1 MIPAMRRVVCQ
12 ELGPLDQLVVEDG
25 DGPVPRAGQV
35 VVDVKAAGVNFVDAL
50 FVQGR
55 YQIKPPTPFTPG
67 SEAAGVV
74 RALGPGVEGDGDSAG
89 DGHSAGDS
97 RVSVGDKVLV
107 QTGLGAF
114 AEQVAAGTHSLTR
127 MPDNLSFGQAATL
140 VQSYATMLFALTRRT
155 RAAEG
160 ESVLV
165 LGAGGGIG
173 LATIDLAR
181 ALGLRPIA
189 VASSDEKLARAIEAG
204 AEAGI
209 HSGEDIKARA
219 RELSGTGGVDLVVDP
234 IGGPLAEPALRAL
247 RVDGRYVVI
256 GFASGAI
263 PRLPVN
269 QVLLNNRTVVGVDWG
284 AWTMRDPDGHH
295 ALLAELMGLVADGRL
310 HPTEPTAYPLD
321 QAATALADLVERRV
335 VGKVVLV
342 P

>member
-1 MIPAMRRVVCQ
+1 MRRVVCQ
-12 ELGPLDQLVVEDG
+12 DLGPLDQLVVEDG
-25 DGPVPRAGQV
+25 DVPVARDGQV

-74 RALGPGVEGDGDSAG
+74 SALGPGVDGQ
-89 DGHSAGDS
+89 
-97 RVSVGDKVLV
+97 VSVGDKVLV

-114 AEQVAAGTHSLTR
+114 AEQVAVGAHSLTR

-155 RAAEG
+155 HVTKG

-173 LATIDLAR
+173 LATIDLAK

-189 VASSDEKLARAIEAG
+189 VASSGEKLARAIEAG

-209 HSGEDIKARA
+209 DSSEDVKTRA

-247 RVDGRYVVI
+247 RGDGRYVVI
-256 GFASGAI
+256 GFASGEI
-263 PRLPVN
+263 PRLPAN

-284 AWTMRDPDGHH
+284 AWTMRDPAGHH
-295 ALLAELMGLVADGRL
+295 ALLADLMGLVVDGRL